1 MNTAKISLLWVVVA
15 GLLGACSS
23 TPVAPPPVVATKPV
37 AAVVDKAPVKTE
49 AAKPTPTVTPPVRTA
64 TLPPY
69 LDPNSEISKDRSVYF
84 SFDDNQIAPQF
95 NPMLETQGHYL
106 AANPQLAIKVEG
118 NTDERGSSEYNLALG
133 QRRAEAVVKALTV
146 FGVKPNQMEAV
157 SWGKEK
163 PKAPGH
169 DETAWAENRRADL
182 QYPAK

>member
-1 MNTAKISLLWVVVA
+1 MNTAKISSLLVVVA

-23 TPVAPPPVVATKPV
+23 TPEAPPPAAPSKPV
-37 AAVVDKAPVKTE
+37 AAVVDKAPAKAE
-49 AAKPTPTVTPPVRTA
+49 AAKTTPTVTPPVRSVA
-64 TLPPY
+64 LPPY
-69 LDPNSEISKDRSVYF
+69 LDPNSDISKNRSVFF
-84 SFDDNQIAPQF
+84 SFDDTLIAPQF
-95 NPMLETQGHYL
+95 NTMLETQGHYL

-133 QRRAEAVVKALTV
+133 QRRAEAVVNALKV
-146 FGVKPNQMEAV
+146 FGVKPSQMEAV

-163 PKAPGH
+163 PKAQGH